1 MKKIL
6 LILIFTLFFN
16 NISFSTTNTN
26 PASIK
31 PYCKNAINQKYIGSL
46 DKLKIEKIEIDI
58 DSYKKWTRNSLKILI
73 GNFRFIP
80 EKFKRRFDADLTV
93 KFENNL
99 KCSFKARIRHSGD
112 QKDHISLKKNS
123 IIQSVDVHLKTG
135 HIYGITKFKLLRP
148 NTRGNFKDEIFLT
161 ELLREFKYL
170 APRTYY
176 VDAKINEVESKMLF
190 QEKAA
195 KELLEYNLRREGP
208 IFEGDEKFIWTMTE
222 KTPSTQLSNHAAGIV
237 PLMKLGFN
245 AMLAKQNNS
254 KIITKSEKHALMSFD
269 SLSNLNL
276 SYLLYNYM
284 YNISKIKYYETYRYY
299 TLNNDLLG
307 FHNHEKILKLDIYN
321 LLMQSANG
329 YHGMVPNNRKFYW
342 NSLENI
348 FEPINYDSNYNIN
361 QDPEH
366 LLLPVS
372 NQLIDA
378 FSKLEIL
385 LSNININKLND
396 ELNFK
401 GININIKEIVK
412 KIEKLKKNSNKLKN
426 IYLNYDKDIIK
437 HNGINKIDTQMWVK
451 YFNSV
456 KKIHPNSKLVK
467 QKNINNSFQVCGT
480 FLDCK
485 DKKFSNEEIIKLLNG
500 NLTINGIEHQYLGKN
515 TNVKDLV
522 NSSNYNSINF
532 KDSNFYFDKN
542 ITYNFDKKTNVF
554 DIFQNSPG
562 SRAFFYKGTLKNITI
577 NFYGYENQIIGT
589 PSNFPA
595 DQRGLTGCIS
605 LIKLNII
612 NVNIKSNNSSC
623 EDAINLINV
632 KGSIDEI
639 DVKDSYSD
647 GLDVDFSNLSIKNI
661 KINTSG
667 NDCVDFSA
675 GNYKLNRLN
684 LANCGDK
691 ALSIGE
697 KSILELNKINVD
709 KADTGIA
716 VKDSSNVTAQYL
728 DIKKT
733 IKCIDVYRKKQE
745 FSGAKFSFKF
755 ANCHDSKINKQ
766 EGSFI
771 N

>member
-321 LLMQSANG
+321 LLVQSANG

-515 TNVKDLV
+515 TDVKDLV

-589 PSNFPA
+589 PSNFPV